1 MQTSTRCPSLG
12 YGWPLLRCQQSR
24 DQIGELH
31 LQKMGPCVGEW
42 LSPFAAD
49 PADVIAVAR
58 ECEEGA

>member
-1 MQTSTRCPSLG
+1 M
-12 YGWPLLRCQQSR
+12 RCQQSR